1 LLRFLSA
8 GESHGRGVFCF
19 IDGFPAGLEVQAE
32 DINFWLAERQKGYGR
47 GGRMRIEKD
56 EIDVLS
62 GIRGGKTIGSPI
74 LMAVW
79 NRDFENWRDAMD
91 PWAPS
96 TGKRAEK
103 FVRPRPGHADLVG
116 ALKYDQ
122 DDCRNILERASAR
135 ETAARVAAGALCRKL
150 LAEFGVDLAAH
161 VVQIGPVVANVDSV
175 SNEDI
180 RARSMESEVRC
191 CDPTAG
197 DAMIE
202 EIRKAKQ
209 DKDTLGGVV
218 EARAWGM
225 PPGLGSHIQWDLK
238 LDGRIAQAMMSIQAV
253 KGVEVGLGF
262 RGAGRRGSEFHDE
275 IVHVDEAGKQGH
287 YRRTRNNAGGTEGG
301 MTSGEPIIVRVMKK
315 PIATL
320 MKPLRSVDMTTK
332 EPADAVVERSDTC
345 AVPALAI
352 IVESALAIVLVE
364 AFLERFGG
372 DNVAEMKRNF
382 EAYAAAIAQR

>member
-1 LLRFLSA
+1 
-8 GESHGRGVFCF
+8 
-19 IDGFPAGLEVQAE
+19 
-32 DINFWLAERQKGYGR
+32 
-47 GGRMRIEKD
+47 
-56 EIDVLS
+56 
-62 GIRGGKTIGSPI
+62 
-74 LMAVW
+74 MAVW